1 MMNFFLSRHGQVIPA
16 SNWTIDI
23 FQAAKHLQNGG
34 RVWVM
39 FGRVGQADRTPLPN
53 FARIIQPL
61 GKPVAV
67 VHEGELITMRLYARP
82 PRAPVPDASTV
93 DNCAVLPSV
102 VKGKTMPVAP
112 ADCGDLALQ

>member
-16 SNWTIDI
+16 SNWTIDV

-39 FGRVGQADRTPLPN
+39 FGRVGQADRTPVPN

-61 GKPVAV
+61 GKPVAT
-67 VHEGELITMRLYARP
+67 VHEGELITMRLYAHP
-82 PRAPVPDASTV
+82 PRAATPGVAFADDCGPVPTI
-93 DNCAVLPSV
+93 

-112 ADCGDLALQ
+112 AACGVLALQ